1 MSDSKTELLQEVLN
15 LFSSVGVTPGQGTDG
30 RLMSKIM
37 DELSGAV
44 TVKKTVQL
52 PRGRC
57 PVCGAP
63 NLMECD
69 CDPMEQLARA
79 EQ

>member
-1 MSDSKTELLQEVLN
+1 MSDNKTELLQEVLS
-15 LFSSVGVTPGQGTDG
+15 LFNSVGVTPGQGQDG
-30 RLMSKIM
+30 KLMSKIV
-37 DELSGAV
+37 DELAGVAPV
-44 TVKKTVQL
+44 RVNVQL

-69 CDPMEQLARA
+69 CDPVEQLAKS
-79 EQ
+79 QQ